1 MGGAKLPYSVCVWR
15 RMHVLRR
22 LKIEV
27 DFPRRTLVIFCIA
40 INILYICSWIRCVWN
55 YVILL
60 LNRNDLK
67 EYRMGS
73 KSSLLSA
80 KLALLHLLAK
90 LATLEASASSSASQ
104 SYPIVELLC
113 ISIVAH
119 LVNYL
124 QLEKV
129 NTTSQHCIWRT
140 IPVGYSRLSAIKTG
154 FCLLWPH
161 RYVGWSTI
169 WQFSW
174 VREKNTNPEPLVPWQ
189 GKRSDVKL
197 CESLIS
203 NSVKQNGSSFRR
215 KTGHELRHLMDKPL
229 WAHLYE
235 WIKSGFMTMELQHKH
250 FLNTFDIVSL
260 YFKSR
265 PVKLNGLGQRCDRL
279 WSGGKAGRP
288 LRGPV
293 CFGHVTPFQVKRVC
307 CALFWKQKPAAQT
320 TA

>member
-1 MGGAKLPYSVCVWR
+1 MSLYNLSRKYRWVFQLVGGVKLPYSAGVWR
-15 RMHVLRR
+15 RIYVLRR

-27 DFPRRTLVIFCIA
+27 DFPRRILVIFCTA
-40 INILYICSWIRCVWN
+40 INILYICSFIWCAWN
-55 YVILL
+55 HVILL

-80 KLALLHLLAK
+80 KLTLLHLLAK

-124 QLEKV
+124 QQEKV
-129 NTTSQHCIWRT
+129 KTKSPHYIWLT
-140 IPVGYSRLSAIKTG
+140 IPVGYSCLSAIKTG

-174 VREKNTNPEPLVPWQ
+174 VHEKNTNPEPLVPWQ

-203 NSVKQNGSSFRR
+203 NTVKMVHRFPAFQIGTNCDIWWTSPCGRICMSVSNLASWRQSCSPNILKLLSILFRC
-215 KTGHELRHLMDKPL
+215 
-229 WAHLYE
+229 
-235 WIKSGFMTMELQHKH
+235 I
-250 FLNTFDIVSL
+250 
-260 YFKSR
+260 
-265 PVKLNGLGQRCDRL
+265 
-279 WSGGKAGRP
+279 
-288 LRGPV
+288 
-293 CFGHVTPFQVKRVC
+293 
-307 CALFWKQKPAAQT
+307 
-320 TA
+320 